1 MQLQSNG
8 SAPQPKSLHCNY
20 SSSAFSNLPIS
31 IGSRLRNPSLKEISV
46 SVRANP
52 NRSSC
57 QRPRCNS
64 SAIRVATIQLQSND
78 PTTQPESPYCDYFSS
93 AFSNLPMS
101 IGSRLRNPSLKEIN
115 VSVRANPNCSSCR
128 RPRCNSSAIGVT
140 IQLQSND
147 PTTQPESPYCD
158 YFSSAFSNL
167 PMSIGSRLRNP
178 SLKEINVSVRA
189 NPNGNSFL

>member
-52 NRSSC
+52 NCSSC

-64 SAIRVATIQLQSND
+64 SAIRVAIQLQSND
-78 PTTQPESPYCDYFSS
+78 PTTQPEGPYCDYFSS
-93 AFSNLPMS
+93 AFSNLPIS
-101 IGSRLRNPSLKEIN
+101 IGSL
-115 VSVRANPNCSSCR
+115 
-128 RPRCNSSAIGVT
+128 
-140 IQLQSND
+140 
-147 PTTQPESPYCD
+147 
-158 YFSSAFSNL
+158 
-167 PMSIGSRLRNP
+167 LRNP

-189 NPNGNSFL
+189 NPNGNSFLWMMLSRCSLSLA

>member
-8 SAPQPKSLHCNY
+8 PAPRPQSLHCNY

-64 SAIRVATIQLQSND
+64 SAIGAATMQLQSNGST
-78 PTTQPESPYCDYFSS
+78 PQPESPYCNYFSS
-93 AFSNLPMS
+93 AFSNLPIS
-101 IGSRLRNPSLKEIN
+101 IGSLLRNPSLKEI
-115 VSVRANPNCSSCR
+115 S
-128 RPRCNSSAIGVT
+128 
-140 IQLQSND
+140 
-147 PTTQPESPYCD
+147 
-158 YFSSAFSNL
+158 
-167 PMSIGSRLRNP
+167 
-178 SLKEINVSVRA
+178 VSVRA
-189 NPNGNSFL
+189 NPNGNSFLWMMLSRCSLSLA